1 MDYKVLDYLGRF
13 ERVRIGTSEGE
24 PASKNIVEVA
34 GENKNINKIFCVS
47 CFIQTL
53 WHIVNK

>member
-1 MDYKVLDYLGRF
+1 M
-13 ERVRIGTSEGE
+13 RIGTSEGE

-47 CFIQTL
+47 CFIEAL